1 MSDASTFSLVGT
13 GGSPEAARVWR
24 RFRRQGPALAGLV
37 ALAVIAA
44 TALLA
49 PLLAPGDPAFI
60 DLSMRE
66 RPPSLANWM
75 GTDRLG
81 RDVFG
86 MVVWGGRVTL
96 GVGLLAVTLGSL
108 VGVAAGASAGYAGSV
123 ADALISRTADAML
136 AMPTFFL
143 LVAVQ
148 ALFPAGPANVV
159 LIIGATSWMAL
170 TRIVRGQVLS
180 LRARDF
186 VMAAVASGA
195 GPARVLWRHIV
206 PNVSSQIIVYF
217 TLGVADAILVESAL
231 SFLGLGVPPYM
242 ASWGNMLNEGL
253 AGVLNGSWWI
263 ALFPGTMIMLT
274 ALSVNLIGDGL
285 QESLFT

>member
-1 MSDASTFSLVGT
+1 M
-13 GGSPEAARVWR
+13 
-24 RFRRQGPALAGLV
+24 AGLV
-37 ALAVIAA
+37 VLAVIV
-44 TALLA
+44 TASSLA
-49 PLLAPGDPAFI
+49 PLLSPGDPALI
-60 DLSMRE
+60 DLSLRE
-66 RPPSLANWM
+66 QPPSLANWM

-81 RDVFG
+81 RDMFG

-108 VGVAAGASAGYAGSV
+108 VGVAAGAWAGYTGGA
-123 ADALISRTADAML
+123 ADALISRAADAML
-136 AMPTFFL
+136 SMPTFFM

-148 ALFPAGPANVV
+148 ALFPPGPANVV

-186 VMAAVASGA
+186 VTAAVATGA
-195 GPARVLWRHIV
+195 GPGRVLWRHIV

-242 ASWGNMLNEGL
+242 ASWGNMLNDGL
-253 AGVLNGSWWI
+253 AGVLNGAWWI
-263 ALFPGTMIMLT
+263 ALFPGMMIMLT
-274 ALSVNLIGDGL
+274 ALSVNLVGDGL
-285 QESLFT
+285 QESLFV